1 MTPGRVIRAPLPGR
15 RVARTE
21 AKAPPAGSG
30 KVTDDLPG
38 VTFLMFRSFRN
49 VSPEHAGSPRRDRD
63 SCLIHIKPTSPESRY
78 NSGVTVVLS
87 TAA

>member
-1 MTPGRVIRAPLPGR
+1 
-15 RVARTE
+15 
-21 AKAPPAGSG
+21 
-30 KVTDDLPG
+30 
-38 VTFLMFRSFRN
+38 MFRSFRN